1 MECDI
6 ILNVGGEELTIKK
19 EDSLEELSSL
29 QDIAQFIKDN
39 WSSLKRSSFIKGL
52 QRSSSLLTENE
63 QKFMGKPL
71 IGNSSV
77 EQIKQLY
84 PEAREILEKIPNLGH
99 YNITL
104 LNNAYT
110 NGLTLKGR
118 VLGNGIVSYVIR
130 NKYDAINFAKSE
142 YAKYIIHQL
151 VEGNKIINPDSESD
165 SDYLTNKYQQK
176 LLDIKSKHSRKI
188 KGHLKELNPNFEG
201 DITIKHLL
209 EDYLNYKSDY
219 FELLQLKDYTI
230 DQVSV
235 INDFLRELQY
245 LPLYQEGLESP
256 IARRLR
262 SLSYDI
268 DEFGKKDFYETIK
281 NLGTES
287 QKELIG
293 TEEDFINLSLDDL
306 QYLVKELF
314 KDDPILSKYSVK
326 SVEKTLPKKQV
337 LKSKEVK
344 DLINKK
350 NEMLDKNS
358 QVDEKELNTE
368 EGVKEFFGE
377 NFVIVKDGVSYKLD
391 VEMSKD
397 KLKYFYYSKKLEND
411 VKIELTSKGRTVQE
425 DFKVE
430 GYDTMSLFH
439 HLQQYKGYHIYEY
452 SPNKNTIQYVV
463 SKSIINP
470 NLFGLIRTASI
481 EDAQQTIDN
490 LIRSEV
496 IEEATN
502 IELKFS
508 ESPRTAYIK
517 SRVSVGQ
524 ALTSRQYPIKNK
536 TKLNSEEY
544 TLFSSTKML
553 EVHKYYKDT
562 FNIDISRLDD
572 PEKVGIFLYAM
583 TNNELT
589 IENLKKN
596 GVNQATTETIN
607 AIIDGIENAKIQH
620 FLVEKNNKDDDKDN
634 KNPKKK
640 VNKGLIYLKYL
651 KDSDINNEGISI
663 DGLLPQDAVKRRSLE
678 NVKHLLEEGIFKNT
692 SVNIHNISKE
702 QASTMKNSENK
713 LLFEDI
719 ESLDQLQAFVYNND
733 IYVVVD
739 NANIREMIHETL
751 HIVLGAMRA
760 KDFASYEALVNHL
773 YNNKVK
779 EVFKNQANKYKNFA
793 LLDRKEEA
801 LVRHLANQIQNS
813 SSFFN
818 TETMSSED
826 MVKSLYKAFIELS
839 GDIKKAINKNE
850 DWFGDGGFAFP
861 NKIGELLKDKKLL
874 GKMQKNR
881 IATNIIKKGISNGTI
896 KLKGD
901 C

>member
-6 ILNVGGEELTIKK
+6 VLNVGGEELIIKK
-19 EDSLEELSSL
+19 KDSLEELSSL
-29 QDIAQFIKDN
+29 QDIAKYIKEN

-52 QRSSSLLTENE
+52 QRSSSLLTEDE
-63 QKFMGKPL
+63 KEFMGKPL

-77 EQIKQLY
+77 QQIKQLY
-84 PEAREILEKIPNLGH
+84 PAAREILEKIPDLGR

-118 VLGNGIVSYVIR
+118 ILGNGIISYVIR
-130 NKYDAINFAKSE
+130 NEYDAINFAKAE
-142 YAKYIIHQL
+142 YTKYIISQL
-151 VEGNKIINPDSESD
+151 IEGNKIVSLSDEEKDSK
-165 SDYLTNKYQQK
+165 YLTDKYQDK
-176 LLDIKSKHSRKI
+176 LLAIKSKHSKKI
-188 KGHLKELNPNFEG
+188 KNHLKELNPDFEG

-219 FELLQLKDYTI
+219 LEILQLKDSSI
-230 DQVSV
+230 DQISV
-235 INDFLRELQY
+235 ISDFLRELQF
-245 LPLYQEGLESP
+245 LPLYQEGLETP

-268 DEFGKKDFYETIK
+268 KNFGKKDFYDTIK
-281 NLGTES
+281 SLGTEI

-293 TEEDFINLSLDDL
+293 TEEDFMELSLTDM

-314 KDDPILSKYSVK
+314 KEDPILSNYSVT
-326 SVEKTLPKKQV
+326 SVEKTLSKKQV
-337 LKSKEVK
+337 LKNKEVEE
-344 DLINKK
+344 LISKK
-350 NEMLDKNS
+350 NESLDKNS
-358 QVDEKELNTE
+358 QVSQKELNTI
-368 EGVKEFFGE
+368 EGVKDFFGE
-377 NFVIVKDGVSYKLD
+377 NFVIVKDGTAYKLD
-391 VEMSKD
+391 VEVSKD
-397 KLKYFYYSKKLEND
+397 KLRYFYYSKKLEND
-411 VKIELTSKGRTVQE
+411 VKIKLSSKGKTVAE
-425 DFKVE
+425 DFKVG

-439 HLQQYKGYHIYEY
+439 HKQQYKGYHIYEY
-452 SPNKNTIQYVV
+452 SPNKSTVQYVI

-470 NLFGLIRTASI
+470 NLYGLIRTSSI
-481 EDAQQTIDN
+481 SEAQQTIEN

-496 IEEATN
+496 IEKATN

-508 ESPRTAYIK
+508 ETPRTAYLK
-517 SRVSVGQ
+517 SVVSIGQ
-524 ALTSRQYPIKNK
+524 ALTSRQYPIKSK

-544 TLFSSTKML
+544 SLFSSSKML
-553 EVHKYYKDT
+553 EVHKYYKDA
-562 FNIDISRLDD
+562 FNLDISKLDD

-583 TNNELT
+583 TNKELT

-596 GVNQATTETIN
+596 GVTQKTVDIVNSLISDIN
-607 AIIDGIENAKIQH
+607 NAKIQH
-620 FLVEKNNKDDDKDN
+620 FLVEKNNKDDNN
-634 KNPKKK
+634 KNDKKSET
-640 VNKGLIYLKYL
+640 KGLVYLKYL
-651 KDSDINNEGISI
+651 KDSDVNNEGISI
-663 DGLLPQDAVKRRSLE
+663 DGLLPQEAVKRRSLE
-678 NVKHLLEEGIFKNT
+678 NVKQLLEEGIFKDS
-692 SVNIHNISKE
+692 SVNVFNISKE
-702 QASTMKNSENK
+702 QASTMKNSEGQS
-713 LLFEDI
+713 LFEDI
-719 ESLDQLQAFVYNND
+719 ESIDQLQAFVHDNN
-733 IYVVVD
+733 IYVIID

-760 KDFASYEALVNHL
+760 KDFASYELLVNDL
-773 YNNKVK
+773 YQNKVK
-779 EVFKNQANKYKNFA
+779 DVFKKQADKYKNFA

-801 LVRHLANQIQNS
+801 LVRHLANQIQNG

-826 MVKSLYKAFIELS
+826 MIKNLYKAFIELS
-839 GDIKKAINKNE
+839 GDIKKAINKND

-861 NKIGELLKDKKLL
+861 NKIKELLKDKEIL